1 MGRPQPKKKSDYSRR
16 TGVVTAVSSAVFCC
30 RSCLSSPP
38 TQTRTY
44 QSTNFPVDYSSL
56 FFLLLPLRL
65 ETSATSN
72 KLRPNGN
79 AIEAKSGKLL
89 CLAYTRDGKRRRVG
103 YWGFTKDF
111 PDRSIAIQRLACAS
125 IRLLEKKINLLA
137 LLCNLLTPHIHRSL
151 FAEAA
156 QLLLTSQGIDV
167 IDMADVAPRLLFLS
181 SFSTSIPKV
190 YRFSL
195 LLLL

>member
-16 TGVVTAVSSAVFCC
+16 TGVVTAVFSAVFCC

-125 IRLLEKKINLLA
+125 IRLLEKKNKSLGPIVQP
-137 LLCNLLTPHIHRSL
+137 PHSSYPSQFICRSR
-151 FAEAA
+151 AA
-156 QLLLTSQGIDV
+156 PLNIT
-167 IDMADVAPRLLFLS
+167 R
-181 SFSTSIPKV
+181 
-190 YRFSL
+190 YRCD
-195 LLLL
+195 